1 MSTSLLTAE
10 SAGEL
15 PPLLLTVPEAGRFL
29 AISKTALRRL
39 IWRGEFTP
47 VRIGRRV
54 RFTVAQLERFITDR
68 TAHAAPEP

>member
-10 SAGEL
+10 GAGEL
-15 PPLLLTVPEAGRFL
+15 PPLLLTVPAAARFL
-29 AISKTALRRL
+29 AISKTALRQL

-47 VRIGRRV
+47 VRIGCSV
-54 RFTVAQLERFITDR
+54 RFTVVQLERFITDR